1 DETMLLAALREL
13 EAAPAVPL
21 LQLLQRPALL
31 KRLQEANVAA
41 ACSLRRRA
49 ADAFRAAL
57 AQLRRR
63 AVEVLTVLGAELA
76 QELEAALFLQLS
88 PLEAWAG
95 DFVKDP
101 EETLHVRRCRG
112 LLWTARLGTS
122 SACPAEQA
130 AELLRRF
137 PPPPPAPEA
146 QVGECEAEEEAQEG
160 EADGA
165 DAAQGDD
172 DIEDFED
179 DASAS
184 LMPPIQLSMA
194 GSGRSDAPAQLP
206 LQASGWPE
214 GKNPSC
220 SRPPAEAKN
229 WPQGNLRPPAE
240 ANDWPQGIAPEP
252 GAVPLTFLAGCKVE
266 PPQGEKRAGSK
277 EEMCDEE
284 LPPKGAPADVR
295 EEEPLALKAPR
306 RGRAQVLAEIQRI
319 LQVSESMPRWGYE
332 VLGLL
337 AGADESAA
345 AKAFRFL
352 ARQIHPDG
360 RPPLREE
367 DELRCHEALAKLQR
381 AKAAAS
387 ARPARPARPALR
399 VEAAEGAWQLR
410 WKGSGADRYELR
422 VQDGKFMMT
431 VLALEAPCQSYELQM
446 AQLPLCLQG
455 RLRASG
461 RLALRVAAV
470 GPGGS
475 ALSEEVSLW
484 GPVGVKRKL
493 SELFG

>member
-1 DETMLLAALREL
+1 
-13 EAAPAVPL
+13 
-21 LQLLQRPALL
+21 
-31 KRLQEANVAA
+31 
-41 ACSLRRRA
+41 
-49 ADAFRAAL
+49 
-57 AQLRRR
+57 
-63 AVEVLTVLGAELA
+63 VEVLTVLGAELA

-220 SRPPAEAKN
+220 SRPPAEAKK

-332 VLGLL
+332 ILGLL

-345 AKAFRFL
+345 AKVGISVKRYFCDRITRPSGSL
-352 ARQIHPDG
+352 RVRSTQMDVHPCAKRTSCAAMRPSRSCSAPRR
-360 RPPLREE
+360 RPPRARRARRAR
-367 DELRCHEALAKLQR
+367 RCGWRLPR
-381 AKAAAS
+381 APGSSGGRAAA
-387 ARPARPARPALR
+387 R
-399 VEAAEGAWQLR
+399 
-410 WKGSGADRYELR
+410 
-422 VQDGKFMMT
+422 T
-431 VLALEAPCQSYELQM
+431 VMSCG
-446 AQLPLCLQG
+446 C
-455 RLRASG
+455 R
-461 RLALRVAAV
+461 
-470 GPGGS
+470 
-475 ALSEEVSLW
+475 
-484 GPVGVKRKL
+484 
-493 SELFG
+493 

>member
-240 ANDWPQGIAPEP
+240 ANDWPQGEGGHRCWRRSSGFCRFLRAC
-252 GAVPLTFLAGCKVE
+252 LAGATRFWASWPVRTRALRPRPSGSLRVRSTQMDVHPCA
-266 PPQGEKRAGSK
+266 KRTSCAAMRPSRS
-277 EEMCDEE
+277 CS
-284 LPPKGAPADVR
+284 
-295 EEEPLALKAPR
+295 APR
-306 RGRAQVLAEIQRI
+306 RRPPRARRARRARRCGWRLPRAPGSSGGRA
-319 LQVSESMPRWGYE
+319 
-332 VLGLL
+332 
-337 AGADESAA
+337 AA
-345 AKAFRFL
+345 RTVMSCGC
-352 ARQIHPDG
+352 RT
-360 RPPLREE
+360 
-367 DELRCHEALAKLQR
+367 
-381 AKAAAS
+381 
-387 ARPARPARPALR
+387 
-399 VEAAEGAWQLR
+399 
-410 WKGSGADRYELR
+410 GS
-422 VQDGKFMMT
+422 
-431 VLALEAPCQSYELQM
+431 S
-446 AQLPLCLQG
+446 
-455 RLRASG
+455 
-461 RLALRVAAV
+461 
-470 GPGGS
+470 
-475 ALSEEVSLW
+475 
-484 GPVGVKRKL
+484 
-493 SELFG
+493 